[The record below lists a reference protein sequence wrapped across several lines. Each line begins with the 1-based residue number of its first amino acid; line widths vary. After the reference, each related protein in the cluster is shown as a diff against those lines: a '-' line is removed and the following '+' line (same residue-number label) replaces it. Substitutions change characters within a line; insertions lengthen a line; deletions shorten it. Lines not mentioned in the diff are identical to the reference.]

1 MEKGLAPSNSWC
13 LVTHHREGQ
22 PTEVLCGDPMIIFG
36 MPIETL
42 CSASI
47 ESGIVGT
54 PPTICAWRTPCEENV
69 YLFKVGTHA
78 RWLQATSAAAPQGGV
93 IMTTRPMPNG
103 DAEVVLPMA
112 RLSLGGSLLG
122 PLAHELNN
130 IVQGL
135 ASAEYLLRDCL
146 EQGEPIEMEDVEQ
159 ISEATRDLKAMG
171 AVLQCFARLSLGE
184 AQSVLLPR
192 LITRAIALLQRA
204 GRMRIVKFD
213 VTQDEELPDMHWREA
228 ELDFILIALLGNA
241 VDASIDGEGEAWVKL
256 AVCVK
261 NNLLELDIRNSGSP
275 IALAE
280 AAVPGSSSKAPHR
293 HAGLGLS
300 TVMALVHS
308 RGGSLVVA
316 EEGLLVTLPLRT
328 NSL

>member
-1 MEKGLAPSNSWC
+1 MDKGLASSNSWC

-36 MPIETL
+36 MPIEEV
-42 CSASI
+42 CPASI
-47 ESGIVGT
+47 DSGIVGT
-54 PPTICAWRTPCEENV
+54 PPAVCAWRTPCEENV
-69 YLFKVGTHA
+69 YLFKVGGHA
-78 RWLQATSAAAPQGGV
+78 RWMQSTSAAAPHGGV

-103 DAEVVLPMA
+103 DPAVVLPLA

-146 EQGEPIEMEDVEQ
+146 EQGESVEMEDVEQ
-159 ISEATRDLKAMG
+159 ISDATRDLKGMG
-171 AVLQCFARLSLGE
+171 AVLQCFARLSPGE
-184 AQSVLLPR
+184 AQAVLLPR
-192 LITRAIALLQRA
+192 LITRSIALLQRV

-213 VTQDEELPDMHWREA
+213 VTLEEELPDIHWREA

-241 VDASIDGEGEAWVKL
+241 VDASIEGEGDAWVKL
-256 AVCVK
+256 AVCVQ
-261 NNLLELDIRNSGSP
+261 NGFLQFDIRNSGSP

-280 AAVPGSSSKAPHR
+280 AAIPGSTNKAPHR

-308 RGGSLVVA
+308 RGGSLGVV
-316 EEGLLVTLPLRT
+316 EGGLLVTLPLRT
-328 NSL
+328 